1 MILYIYIYIKLNRF
15 GCSGAASSTGVYGV
29 SVLRAA
35 GCYRE
40 GFLQESGSQFQSLSD
55 DVRFAG
61 LFVEIW
67 APKPGDVL

>member
-1 MILYIYIYIKLNRF
+1 MFR
-15 GCSGAASSTGVYGV
+15 AASSTGVYGV

-61 LFVEIW
+61 LFVFVEIW